1 MKALRKLTDAEKETV
16 LASMR
21 SLSDF
26 NSRLPALSMAIEGLI
41 EFLAAMASDRIP
53 DQALGSRLSQA
64 TQILEAFD
72 EKALSVVM
80 ENLDP
85 ILDTLTVDL

>member
-16 LASMR
+16 RVSMK
-21 SLSDF
+21 SMSDF
-26 NSRLPALSMAIEGLI
+26 NSRLPALSMAIEALI
-41 EFLAAMASDRIP
+41 EFMVTMTSDRIP

-72 EKALSVVM
+72 EKAIVPTGEPLCQK
-80 ENLDP
+80 
-85 ILDTLTVDL
+85 